1 MINWYIHWN
10 ADEIIFNIGPISL
23 RWYSLMFALGF
34 IIGYRMMRS
43 FFIREGENTE
53 LLDSLLIYLI
63 LGTIIGA
70 RLGHCIFYDW
80 GYYKNHIMEMLLPVS
95 FEPSFHFTGYR
106 GLASHGGAIG
116 ILISLWFFAKKY
128 KKSMLWV
135 LDRVVIPVALTG
147 AFIRFGNLMNS
158 EIIGKQTDVPW
169 AFIFEKVDQAPRHPT
184 QLYESITYL
193 ISFAV
198 LFWMYWKTGIRLKR
212 GALFG
217 WFLIL
222 IWTARFFLEFF
233 KRSQGG
239 IQEYFGNVLSTG
251 QILSIPFIIAG
262 ILFVVKAKKVP
273 AGKRVS

>member
-1 MINWYIHWN
+1 MYNWFIHWN
-10 ADEIIFNIGPISL
+10 ADEVIFSIGPVSL

-34 IIGYRMMRS
+34 MIGYRMMRS
-43 FFIREGENTE
+43 FFVREGENTD

-63 LGTIIGA
+63 MGTIIGA

-80 GYYKNHIMEMLLPVS
+80 AYYKDHILEMLLPVS
-95 FEPSFHFTGYR
+95 FDPSFHFTGYR

-116 ILISLWFFAKKY
+116 ILISLWFFSRKY
-128 KKSMLWV
+128 RKSMLWV

-158 EIIGKQTDVPW
+158 EIVGKQTDVPW
-169 AFIFEKVDQAPRHPT
+169 AFIFEKLDQVPRHPT
-184 QLYESITYL
+184 QLYESISYV

-198 LFWMYWKTGIRLKR
+198 LFWMYWKTDMRLKR

-217 WFLIL
+217 WFLIF
-222 IWTARFFLEFF
+222 IWSARFFLEYF

-262 ILFVVKAKKVP
+262 ILFVLKAKRVDP
-273 AGKRVS
+273 ARK